1 MARTRLLTC
10 DVCIYD
16 FLRRGILF
24 SRIVEK
30 HEKIAK
36 IRTPQEFSGTRYK
49 QVCLSPVQIIYRSL
63 LELFIE
69 CLSTVAAVTLQGMFI
84 PSFTFN

>member
-49 QVCLSPVQIIYRSL
+49 QLCLSPVQIIYRSL
-63 LELFIE
+63 LELFIK